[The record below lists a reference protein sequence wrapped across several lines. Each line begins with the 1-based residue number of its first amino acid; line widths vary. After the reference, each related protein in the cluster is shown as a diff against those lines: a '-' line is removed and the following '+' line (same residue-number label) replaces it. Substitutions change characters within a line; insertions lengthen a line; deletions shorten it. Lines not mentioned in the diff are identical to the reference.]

1 MILVTGGT
9 GFIGTHLVDKLSGSG
24 RAVRCL
30 VRRKIRR
37 KIRQRSMPAGVE
49 TVYGDLSGGEGL
61 PEALRGV
68 DIVIHLAGV
77 TKALEPNDYY
87 AGNVRGTRTLLNAM
101 LVNAKAGRSIRLVHV
116 SSLAAIGPSL
126 DGSPVGEDARP
137 QPLSHYGKSKLEGE
151 RLVRELAPGAVI
163 VRPPVVYGPGDT
175 DVFQLLK
182 SISKGLV
189 LQIAG
194 GERWFSAIYVK
205 DLVEGL
211 IAASESSRAAG
222 RSYFLAHS
230 KPASWTQLGA
240 VAGRIM
246 GRNPRVLRV
255 PVAVAHAV
263 GYSAEVWS
271 RITRK
276 PGIISREKVAEA
288 QCMSWTCD
296 PRRAAAELGFQAA
309 TSLEEGLAET
319 LAWYKEAGWLKY

>member
-9 GFIGTHLVDKLSGSG
+9 GFIGMHLVETLSASG

-30 VRRKIRR
+30 VRRKVRER
-37 KIRQRSMPAGVE
+37 GMPAGVE
-49 TVYGDLSGGEGL
+49 TVYGDLAAGEGL
-61 PEALRGV
+61 QEALCGV

-77 TKALEPNDYY
+77 TKALGPNDYY
-87 AGNVRGTRTLLNAM
+87 AGNTRATLNLVNGM
-101 LVNAKAGRSIRLVHV
+101 LVNAMAGRTIRLVHV
-116 SSLAAIGPSL
+116 SSLAAIGPSR
-126 DGSPVGEDARP
+126 DGRPVGEDAEPRP
-137 QPLSHYGKSKLEGE
+137 LTHYGKSKLEAE

-163 VRPPVVYGPGDT
+163 VRPPVVYGPRDI
-175 DVFQLLK
+175 DVFQVLN
-182 SISKGLV
+182 SISKGWM

-211 IAASESSRAAG
+211 IAASGSSRAAG
-222 RSYFLAHS
+222 RSYFLAHA

-246 GRNPRVLRV
+246 GREPRVLRV
-255 PVAVAHAV
+255 PVAVANAV
-263 GYSAEVWS
+263 GFSAEVWS

-276 PGIISREKVAEA
+276 PGIVSREKVAEA

-296 PRRAAAELGFQAA
+296 SGRAAAELGFQAA
-309 TSLEEGLAET
+309 TSLDQGLAET